1 MNLVVDLDDTLVYT
15 TFLNN
20 DAYNFALERY
30 GYPRLDCKNRI
41 TRKNLF
47 NVKRE
52 DLQKIIQTKQEYFSL
67 KWLPYRTILN
77 TQLLD
82 KVKQNGTDKTF
93 LWTKA
98 NQKRVRDILG
108 YFNLTKY
115 FKAIIHDDKT
125 DFLNS
130 IVKFQK
136 AFVDDTMV
144 IYENESKNI
153 SSVNYKIIDE
163 IKTILFD
170 VKGYLIN
177 I

>member
-1 MNLVVDLDDTLVYT
+1 M
-15 TFLNN
+15 
-20 DAYNFALERY
+20 
-30 GYPRLDCKNRI
+30 
-41 TRKNLF
+41 
-47 NVKRE
+47 
-52 DLQKIIQTKQEYFSL
+52 
-67 KWLPYRTILN
+67 
-77 TQLLD
+77 
-82 KVKQNGTDKTF
+82 
-93 LWTKA
+93 WTKA
-98 NQKRVRDILG
+98 NQQRVQNILG

-115 FKAIIHDDKT
+115 FKAIIRDDKT

-144 IYENESKNI
+144 IYENESNNI

-163 IKTILFD
+163 IKTSLFD

>member
-20 DAYNFALERY
+20 DAYNFALEKY
-30 GYPRLDCKNRI
+30 GYPRLDCKGRI
-41 TRKNLF
+41 TRKSLS
-47 NVKRE
+47 NVKHE
-52 DLQKIIQTKQEYFSL
+52 DLQKIIQTKQDYFSL

-82 KVKQNGTDKTF
+82 KVKQNDTDKTF

-98 NQKRVRDILG
+98 NQKRVQDILG

-115 FKAIIHDDKT
+115 FKAVIHDDKAH
-125 DFLNS
+125 FLNS
-130 IVKFQK
+130 VIKFQET
-136 AFVDDTMV
+136 FVDDTMV

-163 IKTILFD
+163 IKNSLFD